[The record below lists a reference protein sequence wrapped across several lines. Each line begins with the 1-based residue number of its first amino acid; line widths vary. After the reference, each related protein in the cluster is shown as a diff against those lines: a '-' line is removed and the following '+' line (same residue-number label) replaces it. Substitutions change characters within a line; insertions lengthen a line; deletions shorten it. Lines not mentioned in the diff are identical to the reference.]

1 MTCPRSSRGGA
12 PSRPTP
18 PPRRHL
24 PSTSRPSGGP
34 WKGRGRPRRWTEP
47 SSPPWRPCRSAW
59 PPSPL
64 PPATPRPS
72 RCSGRRMPSSRP
84 QGRSARA
91 VWPRCSRTWNAPRG
105 MAMWLGRVTNLST
118 YAARRRPRSITFGR
132 RRKAGRMANAI
143 PVLVVD
149 DDAVSSAQL
158 GALAKAAGYDV
169 KSAYNGRE
177 AWELLQLARIP
188 IVISDW
194 YMPEMDGPEL
204 CRRVR
209 SRVREPYVYFILVT
223 ARGGKQQYLAGMEAG
238 ADDFIAKPGG
248 PDDLR
253 APLKGAERIP
263 GLRKE
268 IEQLEVL
275 LPICSYCKRIRND
288 HEEWEPLEKY
298 IEEHF
303 EQLLSHGIC
312 PDCYIK
318 YVQPQL
324 DRGKLS

>member
-1 MTCPRSSRGGA
+1 
-12 PSRPTP
+12 
-18 PPRRHL
+18 
-24 PSTSRPSGGP
+24 
-34 WKGRGRPRRWTEP
+34 
-47 SSPPWRPCRSAW
+47 
-59 PPSPL
+59 
-64 PPATPRPS
+64 
-72 RCSGRRMPSSRP
+72 MP
-84 QGRSARA
+84 
-91 VWPRCSRTWNAPRG
+91 
-105 MAMWLGRVTNLST
+105 NLISV
-118 YAARRRPRSITFGR
+118 
-132 RRKAGRMANAI
+132 M
-143 PVLVVD
+143 VVD
-149 DDAVSSAQL
+149 DDSVSSAQL
-158 GALAKAAGYDV
+158 GALAKAAGYEV
-169 KSAYNGRE
+169 RSAPNGRE
-177 AWELLQLARIP
+177 AWELLQLARVP

-238 ADDFIAKPGG
+238 ADDFIAKPVD
-248 PDDLR
+248 PDELR
-253 APLKGAERIP
+253 ARLKVAERIL

-288 HEEWEPLEKY
+288 KEEWEPLEQY
-298 IEEHF
+298 IEQHF

-324 DRGKLS
+324 DPGPSS